1 MIQFYT
7 IVLFCLILG
16 VVLFGFFLSISY
28 YSRARTSSLL
38 RFTSLCFFAT
48 LAVSSRLLL
57 FHPNSIFRN
66 YGIQTIGLWIACAT
80 ASFLLLI
87 RALDREAYSQ
97 FELAITFL
105 VIGTLSGAAI
115 LNAWEGK
122 KLSQGFYTFTYASI
136 GGVFILALVGLYFGY
151 VGMKSLWFLH
161 QNKKITTDRNKKN
174 QFNLMILSLGIFMPI
189 AAGLTILASYGLF
202 DDNVTIFII
211 GVINSTLIFIAF
223 VLLFIGAAVLS
234 KKSRIF
240 RLLINNIKGETIYHY
255 YFHPVDDS
263 LFPIDDALITTSLT
277 SISKFFQNLMESKS
291 QINEIVFDDFY
302 FLSKF
307 VIPRIEENVPAYSCI
322 LIAKDRPIFVKKVFN
337 KFAEQFDLKYR
348 QEIRDMIEK
357 RLIPDDLDALVS
369 DIFGF

>member
-1 MIQFYT
+1 MIQFYA
-7 IVLFCLILG
+7 IVVFWLILG
-16 VVLFGFFLSISY
+16 IVLFGFFLSLSY

-38 RFTSLCFFAT
+38 HFTSLSFFAI
-48 LAVSSRLLL
+48 LAVISRLLL
-57 FHPNSIFRN
+57 FHPNTYFRN
-66 YGIQTIGLWIACAT
+66 YGIQTIGLWIACAM
-80 ASFLLLI
+80 ASLLLLI
-87 RALDREAYSQ
+87 RAFDRDAYSP
-97 FELAITFL
+97 FELAFTFL
-105 VIGTLSGAAI
+105 VVGTLSGAAI

-122 KLSQGFYTFTYASI
+122 KISQGFYTFTPASI

-151 VGMKSLWFLH
+151 VGMKSLLYLY
-161 QNKKITTDRNKKN
+161 QNKKLTTDRNKKN
-174 QFNLMILSLGIFMPI
+174 QFNVMIVSLGIFMPI
-189 AAGLTILASYGLF
+189 VGGLTILASYGLF
-202 DDNVTIFII
+202 DDNITIFID
-211 GVINSTLIFIAF
+211 GVVNSTLIFIAF

-263 LFPIDDALITTSLT
+263 VFPIDNTIITASLT
-277 SISKFFQNLMESKS
+277 SISEFFQNLMESKS

-307 VIPRIEENVPAYSCI
+307 VRPRIEEDIPAYSCI

-357 RLIPDDLDALVS
+357 RLIPDDLDSLVR